1 MGLRQFFKPSVFS
14 LAVTALLV
22 VYFVCAIPVMRVN
35 QTNCIAGTDRCND
48 SASKTTTL
56 DCLRI
61 KFHEEFTYQVYAG
74 PTFDSVRTCIELDVV
89 WVIPALLFA
98 FLLSSLGSASLKYS
112 MQAYRHG
119 SKTEILTFILV
130 IVTVIPGM
138 LYTII
143 EQKISLDVYFFFPY
157 NFLFVFAA
165 FLKGYLAIFSFIL
178 AVTPVGVAYYLV
190 NLLKKWEIR
199 HVWFYFIWL
208 FFLVIFALGVI
219 LAAVGLHPY
228 PY

>member
-1 MGLRQFFKPSVFS
+1 MLEDMMI
-14 LAVTALLV
+14 TALQMLSRFFDPKRYAPIKDVFEKTGYYDEFMSIVKGKCDEEV
-22 VYFVCAIPVMRVN
+22 VMDILLYE
-35 QTNCIAGTDRCND
+35 NC
-48 SASKTTTL
+48 
-56 DCLRI
+56 
-61 KFHEEFTYQVYAG
+61 
-74 PTFDSVRTCIELDVV
+74 TCIELDVV